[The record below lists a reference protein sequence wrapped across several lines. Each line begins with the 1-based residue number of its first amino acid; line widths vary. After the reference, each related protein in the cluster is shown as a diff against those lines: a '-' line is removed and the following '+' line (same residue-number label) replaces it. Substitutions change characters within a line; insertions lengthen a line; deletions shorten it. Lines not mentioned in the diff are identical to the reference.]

1 LQVWLDYILS
11 LPDPLPSVVST
22 SYDDDEQTVPYDYAV
37 SVCHTLAQLGARGV
51 SVLFASG
58 DNGIGRDGYCVSNDG
73 KNTSTFLP
81 NFPSSCP
88 YITSVGGTYKFNPEV
103 AVYRA
108 RPGRPI
114 YTAGGGFSYYFKR
127 PSYQDKAVPAY
138 VANVLDPL
146 GYDGLYDPEGRAYPD
161 IAAQGLNFTYLPP
174 WLTSG

>member
-1 LQVWLDYILS
+1 MI
-11 LPDPLPSVVST
+11 ST

-37 SVCHTLAQLGARGV
+37 AVCNSLAQLSSRGV

-58 DNGIGRDGYCVSNDG
+58 DNGIGQTEYCFSNDG
-73 KNTSTFLP
+73 KNSSTFLP
-81 NFPSSCP
+81 NFPSTCP
-88 YITSVGGTYKFNPEV
+88 YITSVGGTYKVNPEV

-127 PSYQDKAVPAY
+127 PAYQDNAVPAY

-146 GYDGLYDPEGRAYPD
+146 GYDGLYDPNGRAYPD
-161 IAAQGLNFTYLPP
+161 IAAQALNYTYV
-174 WLTSG
+174 